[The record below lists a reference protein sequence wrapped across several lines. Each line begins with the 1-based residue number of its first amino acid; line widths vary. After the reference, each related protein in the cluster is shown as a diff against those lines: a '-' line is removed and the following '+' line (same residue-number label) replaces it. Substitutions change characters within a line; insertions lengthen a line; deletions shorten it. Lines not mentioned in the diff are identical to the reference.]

1 VFTAHKAS
9 VLEIRSVSQGKAEG
23 QDEPVKRPPQSFCLV
38 KSCFWSC
45 EGKGSRHEL
54 WSARVQSQES
64 RTVISGVAEG
74 DVGRQGE
81 IWNGSQLASRNPA
94 F

>member
-1 VFTAHKAS
+1 MS
-9 VLEIRSVSQGKAEG
+9 YG
-23 QDEPVKRPPQSFCLV
+23 
-38 KSCFWSC
+38 
-45 EGKGSRHEL
+45 
-54 WSARVQSQES
+54 ARVQSQES

-81 IWNGSQLASRNPA
+81 IWNGSQLASRNPD